1 MRKNRIRNVIVHTAN
16 QLNFHSLAD
25 QMSQFHLDVIERRL
39 GQSGLSTEQKIEII
53 DKIIVDLKLR
63 EVNGIIK

>member
-1 MRKNRIRNVIVHTAN
+1 MRKNQIQHVIIHPADP
-16 QLNFHSLAD
+16 LNDHSRAD

-39 GQSGLSTEQKIEII
+39 GQSDLSTEQKIEII